1 MVDVLGESGISCRGI
16 KVGVRGGELG
26 VNGTCAGVCCLR
38 VITSKVS
45 IFCCCYSTISPGMLA
60 TDLLRLLFPGPFN
73 ADNLR
78 VYSSYFGGGKLKKRS
93 LDHQCKSYLKRY
105 LVTFYTNDSTPEEA
119 YNI

>member
-45 IFCCCYSTISPGMLA
+45 IFCCCWMRSLSCANCL
-60 TDLLRLLFPGPFN
+60 DLL
-73 ADNLR
+73 
-78 VYSSYFGGGKLKKRS
+78 
-93 LDHQCKSYLKRY
+93 
-105 LVTFYTNDSTPEEA
+105 TP
-119 YNI
+119 NCF